1 MNGYDYCGKAGQN
14 ERRASYNSSYTHV
27 CGILAGSGIASA
39 DRYRG
44 IAPECMLVCGKIL
57 DYKGGGSLKSLLK
70 GLQWIMEIRKEF
82 PIKILNI
89 SVEMGADAKLDKEE
103 LKLMHRYFEQLWQ
116 DGMMI
121 VAAAGNHGPKPMSI
135 SPISE
140 NGCCVCVSCHDEGFV
155 GKGGKTCSEY
165 SGRGPGKG
173 ILVMSGIDNPL
184 KKPDIVAP
192 GTDIMSCSH
201 KLHPLYATKSGTS
214 MATPMVSGACA
225 LIMQKYP
232 NATNIQIKR
241 CLLSSARDL
250 GETWNV
256 QGAGM
261 LSVKRLL
268 QSTI

>member
-1 MNGYDYCGKAGQN
+1 MNRFVRFGKVAQN
-14 ERRASYNSSYTHV
+14 VEIKQNRPYTHV
-27 CGILAGSGIASA
+27 CGILAGTGIASGEK
-39 DRYRG
+39 YRG

-70 GLQWIMEIRKEF
+70 GLQWIVDIRKTF
-82 PIKILNI
+82 PIRILNI

-103 LKLMHRYFEQLWQ
+103 LKLMHQYFELLWKE
-116 DGMMI
+116 GIMI
-121 VAAAGNHGPKPMSI
+121 IAAAGNHGPEPMSI

-140 NGCCVCVSCHDEGFV
+140 NGCCVCVSCHDDGFV
-155 GKGGKTCSEY
+155 GKGGKTCSDY

-173 ILVMSGIDNPL
+173 MIPMSGLDNPL

-192 GTDIMSCSH
+192 GTDIVSCSH
-201 KLHPLYATKSGTS
+201 RLRPLYVSKSGTS

-225 LIMQKYP
+225 LFMQKYP
-232 NATNIQIKR
+232 QATNIQIKR

-250 GETWNV
+250 GEAWNV

-261 LSVKRLL
+261 LSVRKFLK
-268 QSTI
+268 SMI